1 MIRMAVLAG
10 LAALALGWAAPAL
23 AQETAPRPRPNPSGE
38 PSGLSA
44 EEQNRAAGELPTGVM
59 RAEGALLRGL
69 DKVTGQTRDL
79 ELKDGD
85 SARMGLITVT
95 LGECRYPADDPAS
108 NAYAWIT
115 ILDDRANEPVF
126 RGWMIAA
133 APALSALDHARYD
146 VWVIRCNIAGG

>member
-1 MIRMAVLAG
+1 MIRAAFTVAAAG
-10 LAALALGWAAPAL
+10 LALCLAGPTL
-23 AQETAPRPRPNPSGE
+23 AQETAPRPRQNPSTGQ
-38 PSGLSA
+38 SNLSA
-44 EEQNRAAGELPTGVM
+44 DEQNRAASELPAGVA

-79 ELKDGD
+79 ELKEGD
-85 SARMGLITVT
+85 SARLGLITVT

-146 VWVIRCNIAGG
+146 VWVIRCSISGG